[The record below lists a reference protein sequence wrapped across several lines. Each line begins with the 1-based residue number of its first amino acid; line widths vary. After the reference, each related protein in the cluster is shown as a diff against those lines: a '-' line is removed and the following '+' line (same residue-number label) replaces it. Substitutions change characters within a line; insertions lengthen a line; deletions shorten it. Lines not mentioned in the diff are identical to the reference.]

1 MRFNALYKGR
11 IIPGLCLPKIFLIM
25 RMTTFFLLV
34 LALQSRANGYAQE
47 KITISVLNASLE
59 TVFHEIHEQSGYNFL
74 YSDQVL
80 ANAKSISLKVR
91 NGSLLQVL
99 KECFKGEPFTY
110 SLVDKTIIIKYTGKP
125 ERDEI
130 ANPVPKLPD
139 EITGKVTDD
148 KNNPLQG
155 VSVLIKG
162 SSFGTNTDKNGEFS
176 ISIPDNSSK
185 VLVFSFVGMV
195 TQEVNV
201 SNRNNLNI
209 QMRSAPSGLNEVTV
223 IGYGTQKKLNLT
235 GSVITLKAGQIENR
249 GVANI
254 SNILAGQV
262 PGITVLQ
269 RGGSP
274 GRDAGSLNI
283 QGVGT
288 LGNANPLIV
297 VDGIKT
303 DDFTQIDPNDIESI
317 SVLKDAASCAIYGID
332 AANGVILV
340 TTKRGEKGKVKV
352 DYNGQYG
359 GSAFVSLP
367 KKVNSYDLANLY
379 NQAQTNDGTPASGLK
394 FTAEDIRKFKDGSN
408 PNTHANTDWIKAVF
422 SEPGTWNS
430 HNLSLSG
437 GTDDTKYLV
446 SFGYLNQDGIMQSTG
461 YKRYTFRVNFDQ
473 KISNRISSGV
483 NLAISQ
489 RNVADPATVLG
500 VGGETWYLHQ
510 AFQEWATDPVRTDSG
525 TYAYPLWSGLNT
537 NPVAY
542 TSGANGYSKNNDIRL
557 TGTAFAQYKIIDNLS
572 LKGVVS
578 TTRDFN
584 YSSDLGLGV
593 DLFQIDPVTGI
604 PSSTPNNTSAS
615 MPAIPSTTSV
625 SRGFFKGIDNS
636 LQLLLNYDNI
646 FGKHQIKGLLGYEA
660 RSLSDEIADIQR
672 INLSDP
678 SLDQINSADPT
689 NQITDGNTILYRS
702 QSLFGRLNYIY
713 NEKYL
718 LELDARKDATSRFA
732 PGHRSAIFPSAS
744 VGWIISK
751 ESFFNIPA
759 INSLKIRA
767 SYGTLGNQQINDYQF
782 LSTYVLNSS
791 YIFDGVRNTGINEGP
806 LANPVITW
814 EKTTSKNI
822 GMDISFLGNRLSL
835 TADYYERNTT
845 NILLNIPQPAI
856 LGATP
861 PVANAGAVSNKGYD
875 LIVSFKDKIGQVGYY
890 VSANFN
896 KVENKITDLA
906 GTQYPGRELGDPIYN
921 IYGYKASGIFQ
932 NQDEINKHADQTALG
947 GTPKPGDIIYADLNG
962 DGKVDAKDQ
971 TNLGSYFPGITYG
984 FSFGANYKRFDL
996 STLWAGVADVK
1007 ASIAGSRLA
1016 QPFGD
1021 YGSSP
1026 IVEQLNSWTTDNINA
1041 KFPRASFNSN
1051 YNYVQS
1057 SFWVRNT
1064 AYLKLRNIQI
1074 GYTLPIDLL
1083 HNLKISKVRIYLSGE
1098 NLLTFSPFKIMDPE
1112 SIVSGDPFFGFSGTA
1127 AYPTTKRYLTGLSV
1141 TF

>member
-1 MRFNALYKGR
+1 MFLKTFSIRSKQKLTKT
-11 IIPGLCLPKIFLIM
+11 LLIM
-25 RMTTFFLLV
+25 KLTAILILTACLQVNAKGYSQKVTLSMRNAPLEKVFKEIQRQTNYNFLFTYELLEKADKV
-34 LALQSRANGYAQE
+34 DVKLQ
-47 KITISVLNASLE
+47 NASLE
-59 TVFHEIHEQSGYNFL
+59 EALHQCLQKTELGF
-74 YSDQVL
+74 
-80 ANAKSISLKVR
+80 SIV
-91 NGSLLQVL
+91 N
-99 KECFKGEPFTY
+99 
-110 SLVDKTIIIKYTGKP
+110 KTIIIKEKMAVKTGNPVFEEIAAPMKISGRVTDENGKP
-125 ERDEI
+125 LE
-130 ANPVPKLPD
+130 
-139 EITGKVTDD
+139 
-148 KNNPLQG
+148 G

-162 SSFGTNTDKNGEFS
+162 SSLGTNTDMNGQFN
-176 ISIPDNSSK
+176 IDIPDNASRI
-185 VLVFSFVGMV
+185 LVFSFIGMV
-195 TQEVNV
+195 TQEINV
-201 SNRNNLNI
+201 SNRNSINVRLKT
-209 QMRSAPSGLNEVTV
+209 APSGLNEVTV
-223 IGYGTQKKLNLT
+223 IGYGTQKKINLT
-235 GSVITLKAGQIENR
+235 GSVVTLKESQIENR
-249 GVANI
+249 GVANV

-303 DDFTQIDPNDIESI
+303 DNFTQIDPNDIESI

-332 AANGVILV
+332 AANGVILI
-340 TTKRGEKGKVKV
+340 TTKRGVKGKVKV
-352 DYNGQYG
+352 DYSGQYG
-359 GSAFVSLP
+359 GSEFVSLP
-367 KKVNSYDLANLY
+367 KKVNSYNLANLY

-394 FTAEDIRKFKDGSN
+394 FSPADIQQFKDGSK
-408 PNTHANTDWIKAVF
+408 PSTHPNTDWINAVF
-422 SEPGTWNS
+422 SNPGTWMS

-446 SFGYLNQDGIMQSTG
+446 SLGYLNQDGIMQSTG

-473 KISNRISSGV
+473 KISNKISSGF
-483 NLAISQ
+483 NMAIGQ
-489 RNVADPATVLG
+489 RDVVDPATVLG

-510 AFQEWATDPVRTDSG
+510 AFQQWATDPVRTDSG

-542 TSGANGYSKNNDIRL
+542 TSSANGYSKNNDTRL

-584 YSSDLGLGV
+584 YFSNLGLGV

-615 MPAIPSTTSV
+615 MPAIPSSTSV

-636 LQLLLNYDNI
+636 LQLLLNYDNT

-660 RSLSDEIADIQR
+660 RRLSDEIADIQR

-678 SLDQINSADPT
+678 SLDQINAADPT
-689 NQITDGNTILYRS
+689 NQTTDGNTILYRS

-713 NEKYL
+713 DEKYL
-718 LELDARKDATSRFA
+718 LEVNGRDDATSRFA

-751 ESFFNIPA
+751 EKFFNIPA

-791 YIFDGVRNTGINEGP
+791 YIFDGVRNSGINEGP

-814 EKTTSKNI
+814 EKTTSKDI
-822 GMDISFLGNRLSL
+822 GLDISLLNNRLSL
-835 TADYYERNTT
+835 TGDYYARNTT

-875 LIVSFKDKIGQVGYY
+875 LIVSFRDRIGQVGYY
-890 VSANFN
+890 VNANFN
-896 KVENKITDLA
+896 KVKNKITDLA
-906 GTQYPGRELGDPIYN
+906 GTGYPGRELGDPIYN
-921 IYGYKASGIFQ
+921 IYGYEAVGIFQ
-932 NQDEINKHADQTALG
+932 SLEEINKHADQTALG
-947 GTPKPGDIIYADLNG
+947 GVPKPGDIIYADLNG
-962 DGKVDAKDQ
+962 DGKVDADDQ
-971 TNLGSYFPGITYG
+971 TNLGSFFPGITYG
-984 FSFGANYKRFDL
+984 FSFGASYKGFDL

-1026 IVEQLNSWTTDNINA
+1026 IEEQLDSWTTDNTNA
-1041 KFPRASFNSN
+1041 KFPRASFNSS

-1064 AYLKLRNIQI
+1064 AYLKLRNIQV
-1074 GYTLPIDLL
+1074 GYSLPVAPL
-1083 HNLKISKVRIYLSGE
+1083 HNLKISKLRIYVSGE

-1127 AYPTTKRYLTGLSV
+1127 AYPTTKRYLAGLSV

>member
-11 IIPGLCLPKIFLIM
+11 NIPGLCLPKIFLIM

-34 LALQSRANGYAQE
+34 IALQVKANGYAQE
-47 KITISVLNASLE
+47 KITLSVLNAPLE
-59 TVFHEIHEQSGYNFL
+59 TVFQDIHEQSGYNFL

-80 ANAKSISLKVR
+80 ANAKSISLRVR
-91 NGSLLQVL
+91 NASLSQVL
-99 KECFKGEPFTY
+99 KECFKGQPFTY
-110 SLVDKTIIIKYTGKP
+110 NLVDKTVIIKYTGK
-125 ERDEI
+125 EQDQI
-130 ANPVPKLPD
+130 ANPILNPPTA
-139 EITGKVTDD
+139 ISGKVTDD
-148 KNNPLQG
+148 KNNALQG

-185 VLVFSFVGMV
+185 ILVFSFVGMV

-209 QMRSAPSGLNEVTV
+209 QLKAAPSGLNEVTV
-223 IGYGTQKKLNLT
+223 IGYGTQKKINLT
-235 GSVITLKAGQIENR
+235 GSVVTLKAAQIENR

-254 SNILAGQV
+254 SNILAGQA
-262 PGITVLQ
+262 PGVTVLQ

-303 DDFTQIDPNDIESI
+303 DNFTQIDPNDIESI
-317 SVLKDAASCAIYGID
+317 SILKDAASCAIYGID
-332 AANGVILV
+332 AANGVILI
-340 TTKRGEKGKVKV
+340 TTKRGVKGKVRV
-352 DYNGQYG
+352 DYNAQYG
-359 GSAFVSLP
+359 GAEFVSLP
-367 KKVNSYDLANLY
+367 QKVNSYDLANLY

-394 FTAEDIRKFKDGSN
+394 FTAEDIRQFKDGSN
-408 PNTHANTDWIKAVF
+408 PNTHANTDWIKAIF
-422 SEPGTWNS
+422 SRPGTWMS
-430 HNLSLSG
+430 HNLALSG

-446 SFGYLNQDGIMQSTG
+446 SLGYLNQDGIMQSTG

-473 KISNRISSGV
+473 KISNKVSSGF
-483 NLAISQ
+483 NLAIAQ
-489 RNVADPATVLG
+489 RDVSDPATVLG
-500 VGGETWYLHQ
+500 VGGETFYLHE
-510 AFQEWATDPVRTDSG
+510 AFQQWANDPIRTDSG
-525 TYAYPLWSGLNT
+525 TYAYPIWSGLNT

-542 TSGANGYSKNNDIRL
+542 TSGANGYSKNNDTRL
-557 TGTAFAQYKIIDNLS
+557 RGTAFAEYKIIDKLS

-584 YSSDLGLGV
+584 YSSDVGLGV
-593 DLFQIDPVTGI
+593 DLFPIDPISGI
-604 PSSTPNNTSAS
+604 PSPTPNNTSAS

-636 LQLLLNYDNI
+636 VQLLLNYNNT
-646 FGKHQIKGLLGYEA
+646 FGNHQIKALAGYEV

-678 SLDQINSADPT
+678 ALNQINAADPT
-689 NQITDGNTILYRS
+689 NQTTDGNTTLYRS
-702 QSLFGRLNYIY
+702 QSFFGRLNYIY
-713 NEKYL
+713 GDRYL
-718 LELDARKDATSRFA
+718 LEVNARDDATSRFA
-732 PGHRSAIFPSAS
+732 PGHRSAIFPSVSA
-744 VGWIISK
+744 GWILSK
-751 ESFFNIPA
+751 EKFFKVPA
-759 INSLKIRA
+759 VSTLKIRA

-782 LSTYVLNSS
+782 LSTFVLNSS
-791 YIFDGVRNTGINEGP
+791 YIFNGTRSTGINEGP

-822 GMDISFLGNRLSL
+822 GLDISFLNNRL
-835 TADYYERNTT
+835 TFTGDYYVRNTA

-856 LGATP
+856 LGAAP
-861 PVANAGAVSNKGYD
+861 PVANAGAVRNKGYD
-875 LIVSFKDKIGQVGYY
+875 LLVSYRDKIGQVGYY
-890 VSANFN
+890 VNANFN
-896 KVENKITDLA
+896 KVKNQITDLA

-921 IYGYKASGIFQ
+921 LYGYKADGIFQ
-932 NQDEINKHADQTALG
+932 SQDDINKHADQTALG
-947 GTPKPGDIIYADLNG
+947 GTPKPGDIIYEDLNK
-962 DGKVDAKDQ
+962 DGKVDPKDQ

-984 FSFGANYKRFDL
+984 FSFGATYKGFDF
-996 STLWAGVADVK
+996 STLWSGVADVK

-1016 QPFGD
+1016 QSFGD
-1021 YGSSP
+1021 FGSSP
-1026 IVEQLNSWTTDNINA
+1026 IEAQLDSWTPDNSNA
-1041 KFPRASFNSN
+1041 KYPRASFNAS

-1057 SFWVRNT
+1057 SFWIRNT
-1064 AYLKLRNIQI
+1064 AYLKLRNIQV
-1074 GYTLPIDLL
+1074 GYSLPAARL
-1083 HNLKISKVRIYLSGE
+1083 HNLKISKLRIYLSGE

-1112 SIVSGDPFFGFSGTA
+1112 SIVSGDPFFGFGGTA
-1127 AYPTTKRYLTGLSV
+1127 AYPTTKRYLAGLSV